1 MPRIAYV
8 NGHYVPH
15 AEAAVHI
22 EDRGY
27 QFADAVYEV
36 WGVIDGALTDF
47 DGHLTRLARSL
58 RELEIRKPISDSALT
73 AILHRLVEINRI
85 HHGLVYLQISRGVAR
100 RDHVFPKPAVPSSIV
115 ITARST
121 PATAAEARARHG
133 ISIIT
138 QPDHRWA
145 RRDIKTVSLL
155 PNVLAKQAAHK
166 NGAAECWMIDPDGM
180 ITEGAAANAWIINAE
195 GVLVTRP
202 ATNDI
207 LNGITRRI
215 IISLAQREGLA
226 TEERAFSRDE
236 ALHAREAFITSAT
249 SYLTPVVQI
258 DGQSIGNGHPGS
270 LSLRLRDSYV
280 ATAKERS
287 HRSSTRQPVW
297 LVARQSKRLQ
307 N

>member
-8 NGHYVPH
+8 NGQYVPH
-15 AEAAVHI
+15 AQAAVHV

-58 RELEIRKPISDSALT
+58 RELEIRQPVSDSALT
-73 AILHRLVEINRI
+73 AVLHRLVSVNRI

-100 RDHVFPKPAVPSSIV
+100 RDHVYPDPAVPASIV
-115 ITARST
+115 ITVRSP
-121 PATAAEARARHG
+121 PAAAAEARARHG

-138 QPDHRWA
+138 RPDERWA

-155 PNVLAKQAAHK
+155 PNVIAKQAAHRK
-166 NGAAECWMIDPDGM
+166 GAAECWMIDPNGM
-180 ITEGAAANAWIINAE
+180 ITEGAAANAWIINAD

-202 ATNDI
+202 ANNDI

-215 IISLAQREGLA
+215 ILALADREGLK
-226 TEERAFSRDE
+226 TEERPFSRDE
-236 ALHAREAFITSAT
+236 ALQAREAFITSAT

-258 DGQSIGNGHPGS
+258 DGQAVGNGHPGS
-270 LSLRLRDSYV
+270 LSLRLRHSYV

-287 HRSSTRQPVW
+287 RRSSARRPVW